1 VQKISKVDLSERR
14 LEGSFVTKPSEIVA
28 GKTYKRKVIDEN
40 GNEVIRDFYVNEIM
54 KLDDGGLM
62 IVYTSV

>member
-1 VQKISKVDLSERR
+1 VQKISKVNLSERH
-14 LEGSFVTKPSEIVA
+14 LEGSFVAKPSEIVV

-40 GNEVIRDFYVNEIM
+40 GNEVIKDFYVNEIR
-54 KLDDGGLM
+54 KLDDDGLL

>member
-1 VQKISKVDLSERR
+1 VQKISKVDLSERC
-14 LEGSFVTKPSEIVA
+14 LEGSFVTKPSVIVA

-40 GNEVIRDFYVNEIM
+40 GNEVIKDFYVNEIR
-54 KLDDGGLM
+54 KLDDGGLL